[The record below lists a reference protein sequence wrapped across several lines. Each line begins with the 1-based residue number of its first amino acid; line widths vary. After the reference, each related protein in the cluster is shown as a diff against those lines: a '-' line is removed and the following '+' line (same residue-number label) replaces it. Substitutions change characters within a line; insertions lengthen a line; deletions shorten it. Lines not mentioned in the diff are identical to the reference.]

1 MKHLHLVTV
10 STCVRGRL
18 KPKQPFIKP
27 MKQIRRRCARSD
39 CYQMRVRA
47 GGGDIRP
54 AGPAIGDSHRVS
66 HLTLWLGHNGPTRH
80 IASTPLPLQRGNSHQ
95 WQALRAGT
103 HCNRPSGNAETVT
116 NGRRYKESRPARGAS
131 GGFVVRWCYLLAR
144 RAYSSSRL
152 RLRRRAAA
160 TRARPPAAA
169 RGAQDRAVSPVFGV
183 ALDLLEELEDVLV
196 LVEEEL
202 S

>member
-1 MKHLHLVTV
+1 
-10 STCVRGRL
+10 
-18 KPKQPFIKP
+18 

-54 AGPAIGDSHRVS
+54 AGCLPLVTVTAFHISRCGSV
-66 HLTLWLGHNGPTRH
+66 TTGPTRH

-131 GGFVVRWCYLLAR
+131 DGFVVRWCYLLAR
-144 RAYSSSRL
+144 RAYSSSRW

-160 TRARPPAAA
+160 TRARPPATA
-169 RGAQDRAVSPVFGV
+169 RGAQDRAVSPVLGV